1 MRFIT
6 SYKTWGSYS
15 MFHTVCI
22 LWFLWFYC
30 RDTTFATGRK
40 SLRDFVL
47 YFPCEATGNSHPNCK
62 GKTSNLTSSFRRSPT
77 AFKSWRPSRNFDRRK
92 ALDYVSK
99 RDPPENFEHWLDFA
113 KDNRCITG
121 SYSRIEK
128 DLEVKLHLI
137 NYPLLLSD
145 ALWADAR
152 FTMLFIS
159 LFSVM

>member
-1 MRFIT
+1 MHKSSTAFKNLLVRCII
-6 SYKTWGSYS
+6 SHRKL
-15 MFHTVCI
+15 MVILKFHTSNV
-22 LWFLWFYC
+22 LSRFFWFYC

-62 GKTSNLTSSFRRSPT
+62 GRKSNLASSFRRSPT
-77 AFKSWRPSRNFDRRK
+77 AFKSWRPSRDFDKRK

-113 KDNRCITG
+113 QDNRCITG

-128 DLEVKLHLI
+128 DLEVESTAQKRLF
-137 NYPLLLSD
+137 LLVVK
-145 ALWADAR
+145 R
-152 FTMLFIS
+152 VIG
-159 LFSVM
+159 